1 MLGKTEGESRR
12 RRQRVRWSNSI
23 TDSMDVKLNKLLETV
38 EAASSL
44 QPTVSA
50 ESQTGLSD
58 RKTTTN

>member
-50 ESQTGLSD
+50 ESQT
-58 RKTTTN
+58 